1 MHLFTPTTNV
11 LLGSFESNPNKVLT
25 GNLSF
30 NGRHKIPASKLTEN
44 RLISMFL
51 REHNNIG
58 FFEELLNFLFWPS
71 MKGEKLIFG
80 DLILILRAILKVNQV
95 ILSFQLTLPT
105 DRMEMG

>member
-1 MHLFTPTTNV
+1 M
-11 LLGSFESNPNKVLT
+11 LGSFESNPNKVLL

-30 NGRHKIPASKLTEN
+30 NGRHKIPESKLTEN

-51 REHNNIG
+51 REPNNIG
-58 FFEELLNFLFWPS
+58 FFEELLNLIFWPN
-71 MKGEKLIFG
+71 MKGDKLIFG

-95 ILSFQLTLPT
+95 MLSFQLTLPT